1 MAVRQSNTCAGQ
13 VSAMLAKDPRHRPSA
28 AEAFAAAQ
36 MALAALGDK
45 PSGLSLMLDIVD
57 MCKLLDYEAG
67 VCRAEGLHPLPRT
80 FFDIPDEKGA
90 PNAKFYYFRS
100 LVLWLLGRNGVAVE
114 ERGDSIFVDGKV
126 LRISYASSAPAHV
139 QTRTKAPAL
148 ARVHVWVSECEC
160 VDRHNEMY
168 KYAARTQMCCDKGRE
183 TSGANNG
190 AEATVLLE
198 ACKGLALAVDSDV
211 MSPMRVK
218 AGWGEP
224 VCLLLHALLKHT
236 MDAQGMRLVAP
247 RHAGDEG
254 EGEVVEE
261 VAGIGEEDAM
271 GAWMP
276 EHDDDDG
283 ADDSDGEADL
293 SPGQRRGLVGKGEER
308 KRAGGGEAGMSVWV
322 PCRETDLEELRER
335 DVDGQGWRGSME
347 RLEGAWRR
355 HRDGGRA
362 VFEELG
368 RVSERARQEVEAIAA
383 REHSL
388 NQVVST
394 AANHSGCL
402 STVEVRA
409 LDLLVRMRACGV
421 FKVVWSGHAQ
431 AVTQTCLPRC
441 VVSMPLLRAYRLS
454 WYAHDTP

>member
-1 MAVRQSNTCAGQ
+1 
-13 VSAMLAKDPRHRPSA
+13 
-28 AEAFAAAQ
+28 
-36 MALAALGDK
+36 
-45 PSGLSLMLDIVD
+45 
-57 MCKLLDYEAG
+57 
-67 VCRAEGLHPLPRT
+67 
-80 FFDIPDEKGA
+80 
-90 PNAKFYYFRS
+90 
-100 LVLWLLGRNGVAVE
+100 
-114 ERGDSIFVDGKV
+114 
-126 LRISYASSAPAHV
+126 
-139 QTRTKAPAL
+139 
-148 ARVHVWVSECEC
+148 
-160 VDRHNEMY
+160 
-168 KYAARTQMCCDKGRE
+168 
-183 TSGANNG
+183 
-190 AEATVLLE
+190 
-198 ACKGLALAVDSDV
+198 
-211 MSPMRVK
+211 
-218 AGWGEP
+218 
-224 VCLLLHALLKHT
+224 
-236 MDAQGMRLVAP
+236 
-247 RHAGDEG
+247 
-254 EGEVVEE
+254 
-261 VAGIGEEDAM
+261 M
-271 GAWMP
+271 GAWLP

-293 SPGQRRGLVGKGEER
+293 SPGQRRGLVGKGEEG

-409 LDLLVRMRACGV
+409 LDLLIRMRACGFFALDLLVRMRACGF